1 MFGPRWRKVVRDIGV
16 NKTRTV
22 LVVLSIAV
30 GVFAVGLV
38 TQTFSLVNDVLAD
51 TFTRTNFASATLT
64 TDHFDDDLVET
75 VRRMPGI
82 EAAEGR
88 SIAAVK
94 VKVGGEWK
102 SLLLYAIPDYQ
113 RIQINRIFR
122 QGPYGPAADFGAE
135 RGAWPPPEHAVL
147 LERSSLLIPGLV
159 PAGLKVGDDMLI
171 ETDDGKQK
179 MLRAAGLVSDPGNLP
194 ATFMNTAY
202 GYISLDTLEW
212 LTGSREMNQL
222 NILVAGN
229 KLDKTHVTEVA
240 ETVRNKVENSGRQ
253 VGSMSVPEPGR
264 HPLQDLFQALL
275 LLLNALGLL
284 ALLLSAFLIV
294 NTIAALLSQQV
305 RQIGI
310 MKAIGA
316 RRRQVVGMYTVMVLI
331 YGALAF
337 LVAAPLAM
345 LSSLRLV
352 GYLAGFVNLDLPQF
366 RVLPG
371 VLALMGGI
379 ALLVPLIAAIVPV
392 FMGTRVTVREAITE
406 YGLGRGRYGTNIIDR
421 ILEHVRGVSRPML
434 ISLRNTFRR
443 KMRLLLTLSALVLG
457 GAIFIT
463 VFSVRASM
471 LLTLDDALKNFGMDI
486 ILPLTHPYRTELI
499 EREATAVPGVS
510 GVEMW
515 GYNSLRRVRA
525 DDSESEAIDIMAPP
539 AKTVMLDPTVIAGR
553 WLVPEDENA
562 IVLST
567 DVLKQEK
574 DIQVGDEIKLKV
586 RGKDETFHVVGL
598 VRVVGRFGSG
608 IGLAYIN
615 LPYYARMMGE
625 VGRAGS
631 LQLVTDRHDAAYQ
644 DTVKKALEEHFK
656 AVGIKVSAGGITSG
670 QIRSSNELFFNIIVA
685 LLMVMAV
692 LMAVVGGL
700 GLAGTMSLNVIERM
714 REIGV
719 LRAVGASDGAV
730 ERIVMVEGVL
740 IGVLSGLAGAALAYI
755 MGRLL
760 SDLLGNLLFQMPL
773 SYAFSWTGVIAWLVL
788 VVVLASVA
796 SFVPA
801 RNAARLTVREVLA
814 YQ

>member
-1 MFGPRWRKVVRDIGV
+1 MFSPRWRKVVRDIGV

-30 GVFAVGLV
+30 GVFVVGLV
-38 TQTFSLVNDVLAD
+38 TQTFSLVNDVLAE
-51 TFTRTNFASATLT
+51 TFTKTNFASATLT
-64 TDHFDDDLVET
+64 TDKFDDQLVET
-75 VRRMPGI
+75 VRRMPGV

-94 VKVGGEWK
+94 VKVGDEWK
-102 SLLLYAIPDYQ
+102 SLLLYAIPDYGHV
-113 RIQINRIFR
+113 QINRIFR
-122 QGPYGPAADFGAE
+122 QGAYAAAAEFGAE
-135 RGAWPPPEHAVL
+135 DGVWPPPEHGVL

-159 PAGLKVGDDMLI
+159 PAGLKVGNDMLI
-171 ETDDGKQK
+171 ETNDGKQR

-194 ATFMNTAY
+194 ATFMNMAY
-202 GYISLDTLEW
+202 GYITLDTLEW
-212 LTGSREMNQL
+212 LTGSRGMNQL
-222 NILVAGN
+222 NILVSGD
-229 KLDKTHVTEVA
+229 KLDKKHVTEVA
-240 ETVRNKVENSGRQ
+240 ESVRNKIENSGRQ

-284 ALLLSAFLIV
+284 ALFLSAFLIV

-331 YGALAF
+331 YGGLAF

-345 LSSLRLV
+345 LSSRRLV
-352 GYLAGFVNLDLPQF
+352 GYLAGFVNLDMPAF
-366 RVLPG
+366 RVLP
-371 VLALMGGI
+371 VVIALMAGI
-379 ALLVPLIAAIVPV
+379 SLIVPLVAAVVPV

-421 ILEHVRGVSRPML
+421 LLEHVRGVSRPML

-443 KMRLLLTLSALVLG
+443 KTRLLLTLSALVLG

-486 ILPLTHPYRTELI
+486 ILPLNRPYRTEVI
-499 EREATAVPGVS
+499 AREALAVPGVTS
-510 GVEMW
+510 VETW
-515 GYNSLRRVRA
+515 GYGSLRRVRA
-525 DDSESEAIDIMAPP
+525 DNSESESIDIMAPP
-539 AKTVMLDPTVIAGR
+539 ARTAMLDPTIIAGR
-553 WLVPEDENA
+553 WLLPEDENA

-574 DIQVGDEIKLKV
+574 DIKLGDDITLKV
-586 RGKDETFHVVGL
+586 RGKDETFRVVGL
-598 VRVVGRFGSG
+598 ARVVGRFGSG
-608 IGLAYIN
+608 IGLGYVN
-615 LPYYARMMGE
+615 LPYYERMMGE

-631 LQLVTDRHDAAYQ
+631 LQVTTDRHDVAYQ
-644 DTVKKALEEHFK
+644 ERVKKSVEEHFK
-656 AVGIKVSAGGITSG
+656 SLGIKVSAGGITSG

-700 GLAGTMSLNVIERM
+700 GLAGTMSLNVLERM

-730 ERIVMVEGVL
+730 ERIVMVEGIL
-740 IGVLSGLAGAALAYI
+740 IGGLSGVAGAVLAYI

-773 SYAFSWTGVIAWLVL
+773 SYAFSWTGVAAWLVL
-788 VVVLASVA
+788 VVILAAVA
-796 SFVPA
+796 SFLPA

>member
-38 TQTFSLVNDVLAD
+38 TQTFTLVSDVLAE
-51 TFTRTNFASATLT
+51 TFTRTNFANATI
-64 TDHFDDDLVET
+64 FSERIDDDLIQT

-88 SIAAVK
+88 GVTAVK
-94 VKVGGEWK
+94 LRVGDEWK
-102 SLLLYAIPDYQ
+102 SLLLYAIPDYGH
-113 RIQINRIFR
+113 IQINRIFR
-122 QGPYGPAADFGAE
+122 QGAYGPAVEFGAE
-135 RGAWPPPEHAVL
+135 RGTWPPPEHAVL

-159 PAGLKVGDDMLI
+159 PPGLKVGDDMLI
-171 ETDDGKQK
+171 ETDDGRQRTI
-179 MLRAAGLVSDPGNLP
+179 RAAGLVSDPGNLP

-202 GYISLDTLEW
+202 GYITLDTLEW
-212 LTGSREMNQL
+212 LTGSRDMNQL
-222 NILVAGN
+222 NILVSGN
-229 KLDKTHVTEVA
+229 KLGKEHITQVA
-240 ETVRNKVENSGRQ
+240 ETVRSKLENSGRT
-253 VGSMSVPEPGR
+253 VGSLSVPEPGR

-284 ALLLSAFLIV
+284 ALFLSAFLIV
-294 NTIAALLSQQV
+294 NTIAALLSQQI

-316 RRRQVVGMYTVMVLI
+316 RSGQVMGMYIVTVLI
-331 YGALAF
+331 FGVLAF

-345 LSSLRLV
+345 LLSQRLV
-352 GYLAGFVNLDLPQF
+352 GYLAGFVNLDMPQF

-371 VLALMGGI
+371 VLVLMAAI
-379 ALLVPLIAAIVPV
+379 SLVVPLLAAVAPV
-392 FMGTRVTVREAITE
+392 LMGTRVTVREAITE
-406 YGLGRGRYGTNIIDR
+406 YGLGHGRFGTNIIDR
-421 ILEHVRGVSRPML
+421 ILERVRGVSRPML

-443 KMRLLLTLSALVLG
+443 KTRLLLTLSALVLG

-486 ILPLTHPYRTELI
+486 ILPLSRPYRSDVL
-499 EREATAVPGVS
+499 EREAMAVPGVTR
-510 GVEMW
+510 VETW
-515 GYNSLRRVRA
+515 GYTSLRRVRA
-525 DDSESEAIDIMAPP
+525 DNSESESIDIMAPP
-539 AKTVMLDPTVIAGR
+539 ARTVMLDPTIVAGR

-574 DIQVGDEIKLKV
+574 DIGVGDDIKLKV
-586 RGKDETFHVVGL
+586 RGKDETFRVVGL
-598 VRVVGRFGSG
+598 ARVVGRFGSG
-608 IGLAYIN
+608 IGLGYIN

-631 LQLVTDRHDAAYQ
+631 LQMITERHDAAYQ
-644 DTVKKALEEHFK
+644 DTVKKAVEEHFK
-656 AVGIKVSAGGITSG
+656 ALGIKVSAGGITSG

-700 GLAGTMSLNVIERM
+700 GLAGTMSLNVLERM

-740 IGVLSGLAGAALAYI
+740 IGVLSGLTGAALAYVL
-755 MGRLL
+755 GRLL

-773 SYAFSWTGVIAWLVL
+773 SYAFSWTGVVAWI
-788 VVVLASVA
+788 VVVVALAALAS
-796 SFVPA
+796 FLPA